1 MVLSDEAKKKEEQ
14 YFFERERQ
22 LLEEMR
28 KKREARIAEAQAR
41 EAEEE
46 RKRLRD
52 LHYMRCPKC
61 GHSMEE
67 KDLEGIKVDVCSL
80 CEGIYFD
87 RGELEQLLVGK
98 QSEVRRGFF
107 RSLFGLGKA

>member
-1 MVLSDEAKKKEEQ
+1 MVLSDETKKKEEQ
-14 YFFERERQ
+14 YFFEKERQ
-22 LLEEMR
+22 ILEEMR

-46 RKRLRD
+46 RKRLRER
-52 LHYMRCPKC
+52 HFMRCPKC
-61 GHSMEE
+61 GHPMAER
-67 KDLEGIKVDVCSL
+67 DLEGVKVDVCTL

-107 RSLFGLGKA
+107 RSLLGLGRE

>member
-1 MVLSDEAKKKEEQ
+1 MGRSDEAKRKEEQ
-14 YFFERERQ
+14 YFFERERR

-41 EAEEE
+41 VAEEE

-52 LHYMRCPKC
+52 LHYLHCPKC
-61 GHSMEE
+61 GHSMAE
-67 KDLEGIKVDVCSL
+67 KDLEGIQVDVCTL

-98 QSEVRRGFF
+98 PSEVRRGFF
-107 RSLFGLGKA
+107 RRLFGLGRE